1 MSYKNLLRL
10 HSNPVS
16 VVTEAALN
24 QLPKEL
30 LVFIAAE
37 NQLWSFT
44 GRRDLQIVC
53 ELIGEFRKSA
63 KSTYKF
69 DFSVIS

>member
-1 MSYKNLLRL
+1 MMYIL
-10 HSNPVS
+10 
-16 VVTEAALN
+16 
-24 QLPKEL
+24 
-30 LVFIAAE
+30 AE
-37 NQLWSFT
+37 ILCDKCQLWSFT